1 MMRALSIL
9 VLAAA
14 LLPRLASAETAQP
27 AAPAPTAQTAAE
39 GGLIPVPTHAA
50 PAGTN
55 AVSQTV
61 RYVTYRQA
69 CLEGWAPKP
78 TNSIQRD
85 IQKSVLAERRQ
96 GPTNPILIKPGQ
108 KPRATSK

>member
-9 VLAAA
+9 VLTAA
-14 LLPRLASAETAQP
+14 LFPCLAGAQEP
-27 AAPAPTAQTAAE
+27 PVPTAQTAAE
-39 GGLIPVPTHAA
+39 GGLIPVPNRAA
-50 PAGTN
+50 AAGTN

>member
-1 MMRALSIL
+1 MIRALSIL
-9 VLAAA
+9 VLTAA
-14 LLPRLASAETAQP
+14 LFPCLAVAQE
-27 AAPAPTAQTAAE
+27 APAPTAQTAAE
-39 GGLIPVPTHAA
+39 GGLIPVPNRAA

-78 TNSIQRD
+78 ANSIQRD

-108 KPRATSK
+108 KPRASK